1 VTRSIAYGNDQP
13 KPLAVDGDEFTR
25 MQAKST
31 GIVQKPAASR
41 ARGVDDAPIFFELSI
56 VARRMGLYSYTCYAL
71 PNIRRSPENS
81 RGRKACMALPA
92 NFSLLHSELN
102 DFLFAELGE
111 EENGLPLSVLSA
123 LTRLGAD
130 PWAEGARLSELPRD
144 AAARALV
151 TMIAMFP
158 REKRGFSEVMA
169 LAEKLA
175 GLLPRRLDDAT
186 GIVATG
192 DRRRAPGPA
201 MPVTIGS
208 WWEKLARVVD
218 DLRSPG
224 RLSILTWVA
233 LAVCAAIFASW
244 LSG

>member
-1 VTRSIAYGNDQP
+1 
-13 KPLAVDGDEFTR
+13 
-25 MQAKST
+25 
-31 GIVQKPAASR
+31 
-41 ARGVDDAPIFFELSI
+41 
-56 VARRMGLYSYTCYAL
+56 
-71 PNIRRSPENS
+71 
-81 RGRKACMALPA
+81 MALPA

-102 DFLFAELGE
+102 EFFFAQLGE
-111 EENGLPLSVLSA
+111 EENGSPLTVLSA

-175 GLLPRRLDDAT
+175 GLLPQHLDAPT
-186 GIVATG
+186 GIVVT
-192 DRRRAPGPA
+192 RNRLRAPGPA
-201 MPVTIGS
+201 MRVTIRS
-208 WWEKLARVVD
+208 WWERFARIVD

-224 RLSILTWVA
+224 RMSILTWVA
-233 LAVCAAIFASW
+233 LAVCAAIFVNW